1 MIYLLWADDLI
12 MLSLKPESS
21 QKQLDTLDQFCND
34 WGIEVND
41 LKTQVM
47 IFEGNSKS
55 TSTNNHAFLLKGKA
69 LDIVETYC
77 YLGIVLHSTGEL
89 RTAQSTLKTKA
100 MRAFFGLK
108 RTVIRSK
115 LSFKSLAILF
125 DSLIK
130 PIVLYGAPI
139 WTPSSATNKSIIK
152 YCSVNPTNITCKISF
167 QK

>member
-1 MIYLLWADDLI
+1 

-41 LKTQVM
+41 LKTQVV
-47 IFEGNSKS
+47 IFERN
-55 TSTNNHAFLLKGKA
+55 STNNHAFLLKGKA

-100 MRAFFGLK
+100 MRAFGLK

-125 DSLIK
+125 ESLIK
-130 PIVLYGAPI
+130 AIVLYGPQFGLQ
-139 WTPSSATNKSIIK
+139 
-152 YCSVNPTNITCKISF
+152 VVQPTSQLSNTVQLTQLTCKISF